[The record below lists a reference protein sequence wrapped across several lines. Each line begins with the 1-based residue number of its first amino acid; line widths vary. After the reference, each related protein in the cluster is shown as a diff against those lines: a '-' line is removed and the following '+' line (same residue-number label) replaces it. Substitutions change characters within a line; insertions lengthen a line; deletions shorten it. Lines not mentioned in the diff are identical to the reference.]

1 MKKFI
6 IVFILLGF
14 QMNIKAQYSLNEDD
28 ALRFSQTG
36 FGGSAR
42 STAMAGAFGALGADM
57 SVLSTNPAG
66 IGLYKKSEFT
76 FSPTLFAGSTN
87 TNFNGTSGTANNYN
101 LFFNNIGIV
110 FTSIPKENAKQ
121 KGWKNIQFGI
131 GFNKLNSFDSKTYI
145 QGYSPFNFNGHTAY
159 GSIMNIYYDDAQGK
173 TPDQLNDFDTRLAF
187 LTYLLDT
194 VNSKVINFAVPD
206 YNNPNYAGAV
216 LQQKSIK
223 TSGALN
229 EMHIS
234 LGGNYKD
241 KLYLGVTLGI
251 PILRYSESST
261 YTETNAGDSI
271 AELRQL
277 SIKDDKQISATGL
290 NLKIGAIYRATEWLR
305 LGAAFQTP
313 SIFLNMNTH
322 FTRTISA
329 DYYNG
334 PYQGSYSSDSPED
347 VINNSMITPLRAT
360 GSLGFII
367 GKIGMIDVDY
377 EYLNYSTTRFSSTSS
392 SASSSTDNSFE
403 TINNNIS
410 DKYGAASNIRIGGE
424 LNLAPFALRAGYAL
438 YGNPYKSG
446 SEYGNG
452 ERTSLTC
459 GIGFRDENFFIDFA
473 YVNTMYKSNYYL
485 YQTTNSFVDYMQ
497 PAIKKVSNS
506 SFITTVGFKF

>member
-6 IVFILLGF
+6 IVFILFGIQL
-14 QMNIKAQYSLNEDD
+14 NIKAQYSLNEDD

-87 TNFNGTSGTANNYN
+87 TNFNGTQGTANNYN
-101 LFFNNIGIV
+101 LFFNNIGLVI
-110 FTSIPKENAKQ
+110 TSNPNESAKQ

-145 QGYSPFNFNGHTAY
+145 QGYSPFKFNGNTTY
-159 GSIMNIYYDDAQGK
+159 GTIMDIYYDDAYGK
-173 TPDQLNDFDTRLAF
+173 TPDQLNDFDTKLAF

-194 VNSKVINFAVPD
+194 VKSKTINNVAPDFANDNNSPI
-206 YNNPNYAGAV
+206 

-234 LGGNYKD
+234 FGGNFKD
-241 KLYLGVTLGI
+241 KLYLGATLGI
-251 PILRYSESST
+251 PILRYTESST
-261 YTETNAGDSI
+261 YTETIFADSVSG
-271 AELRQL
+271 LRQL

-290 NLKIGAIYRATEWLR
+290 NLKLGAIYRATEWLR
-305 LGAAFQTP
+305 LGASFQTP
-313 SIFLNMNTH
+313 SIFFNMDTH
-322 FTRTISA
+322 FTRTISS
-329 DYYNG
+329 DFSGGY
-334 PYQGSYSSDSPED
+334 SYSSDSPED
-347 VINNSMITPLRAT
+347 IINNSMITPLRAT

-367 GKIGMIDVDY
+367 GKLGMIDVDY
-377 EYLNYSTTRFSSTSS
+377 EYLNYASTRLSSTSS
-392 SASSSTDNSFE
+392 STSASTDNSFDN
-403 TINNNIS
+403 INNNIK

-424 LNLAPFALRAGYAL
+424 LNLAPFAVRAGYAL

-452 ERTSLTC
+452 ERTSLTFGV
-459 GIGFRDENFFIDFA
+459 GIRNENFFIDFA
-473 YVNTMYKSNYYL
+473 YVNTMSKSNYYL
-485 YQTTNSFVDYMQ
+485 YQTPQVFDYQMQ
-497 PAIKKVSNS
+497 PASKKVSNN